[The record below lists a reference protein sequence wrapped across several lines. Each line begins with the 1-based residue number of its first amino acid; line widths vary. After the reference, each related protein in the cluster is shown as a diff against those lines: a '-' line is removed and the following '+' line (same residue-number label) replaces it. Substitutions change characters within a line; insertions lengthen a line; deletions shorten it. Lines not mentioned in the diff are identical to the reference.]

1 MASYLLKAE
10 QRVEEGSLLSRDGYC
25 EEVHCEKSERK
36 ENRSQEGGE
45 EVSSEEVEQ
54 REPLLA
60 GI

>member
-1 MASYLLKAE
+1 LLKAE
-10 QRVEEGSLLSRDGYC
+10 QRVEEGALLSRYGYC
-25 EEVHCEKSERK
+25 EAIHYEKSEC
-36 ENRSQEGGE
+36 EEGRSQEGGE